1 MMRRTSRVTV
11 AMTVVFPRSRPMCAS
26 TRRAS
31 SSVAPSSIP
40 PIRRATPGCVPNDRE
55 PSAWPPLSGPFLK
68 ISTIHDSR
76 LPTPWYGKS
85 GCIYNHFG
93 FLTTQRGDQS
103 RGPRRR
109 RTCAREGEDDARYG
123 RGRPEGRETS
133 SRRAE
138 SRVESSRRAES
149 LAREDEKETNLD
161 VDSETHPVVDKGS

>member
-1 MMRRTSRVTV
+1 MYEYASRIVEHIIHPAHPSSDSRVCTERPRTV
-11 AMTVVFPRSRPMCAS
+11 GM
-26 TRRAS
+26 
-31 SSVAPSSIP
+31 APSVWAI
-40 PIRRATPGCVPNDRE
+40 
-55 PSAWPPLSGPFLK
+55 FK

-109 RTCAREGEDDARYG
+109 RTRAREGEDDARYG